1 MRIELPIKTTYLP
14 AWKTYEGIRELLQNA
29 RDAEIEHDAKM
40 EIRHRKDTNVLV
52 IENDG
57 CTIDQEALLFGHTTK
72 LGRGDLAGKFGEGLK
87 LAMLVLARD
96 GHEIRIRN
104 GSEVWV
110 PKIERSEKF
119 DAEVLVVYVEKGR
132 ADKKRVQV
140 EVSGITEEDFKS
152 TKDLFL
158 FLCKLGK
165 DERIQTR
172 AGSLLF
178 GERFKGRIYV
188 KGIFVQHAHD
198 LDHGYDLADAE
209 IDRDRKMVDRW
220 DLGYKLKSI
229 WNDAI
234 SQRPKLAEKFV
245 AMLEGGTADVQ
256 GVDEF
261 GASYLPDAVK
271 EIAVKKFQEAYGP
284 DALPVASLEQSQQ
297 VEHFG
302 KKGVVCSSKPLRAVL
317 EQKLGSAAQN
327 GERLAKETTKLY
339 GWHELT
345 SEEKHSLE
353 RALFL
358 VSAEEPIGIAD
369 VDVADFRDEK
379 IRGLF
384 FRDTGRIQ
392 ISKSV
397 LSDRATTLRVLV
409 HEAAHK
415 AGGGD
420 GEKDHVSNIERIWS
434 GIVARLTAAGG
445 VP

>member
-1 MRIELPIKTTYLP
+1 MRIELTIKTSYLP
-14 AWKTYEGIRELLQNA
+14 EWKTYEGIRELLQNA
-29 RDAEIEHDAKM
+29 RDAEVEYGAKM

-57 CTIDQEALLFGHTTK
+57 CTIPHEALLFGHTTK

-87 LAMLVLARD
+87 LAMLVLARA
-96 GHEIRIRN
+96 GHEVRIRS

-110 PKIERSEKF
+110 PKIERSDKF
-119 DAEVLVVYVEKGR
+119 DAEVLVVHVEKGR
-132 ADKKRVQV
+132 ADKARVQV
-140 EVSGITEEDFKS
+140 EVGGITEEDFKS

-158 FLCKLGK
+158 FLGKLGK
-165 DERIQTR
+165 DERIQTH

-178 GERFKGRIYV
+178 GERFKGRVYV
-188 KGIFVQHAHD
+188 KGIFVQRSAD

-234 SQRPKLAEKFV
+234 SQRPKLADTFV
-245 AMLEGGTADVQ
+245 EMLEKGAADVQ

-261 GASYLPDAVK
+261 GATYLPDAVK
-271 EIAVKKFQEAYGP
+271 EVAAKKFQKAYGP

-339 GWHELT
+339 GWHELA
-345 SEEKHSLE
+345 SEEKHNLE

-358 VSAEEPIGIAD
+358 IGAEERVGLSD
-369 VDVADFRDEK
+369 VDVADFRDSK

-384 FRDTGRIQ
+384 FGDSGRIQ
-392 ISKSV
+392 IAKSV
-397 LSDRATTLRVLV
+397 LANRDATLRVLV

-434 GIVARLTAAGG
+434 GIVARLTSGG
-445 VP
+445 AP

>member
-1 MRIELPIKTTYLP
+1 M
-14 AWKTYEGIRELLQNA
+14 
-29 RDAEIEHDAKM
+29 
-40 EIRHRKDTNVLV
+40 LV

-57 CTIDQEALLFGHTTK
+57 CTIPHEALLFGHTTK

-87 LAMLVLARD
+87 LAMLVLARA
-96 GHEIRIRN
+96 GHEVRIRS

-110 PKIERSEKF
+110 PKIERSDKF
-119 DAEVLVVYVEKGR
+119 DAEVLVVHVDKGR
-132 ADKKRVQV
+132 ADKARVQV
-140 EVSGITEEDFKS
+140 EVGGITEEDFSS

-158 FLCKLGK
+158 FLSKLGK
-165 DERIQTR
+165 DERIQTL

-178 GERFKGRIYV
+178 GERFKGRVYV
-188 KGIFVQHAHD
+188 KGIFVQRSAD

-234 SQRPKLAEKFV
+234 SQRPNLADVFV
-245 AMLEGGTADVQ
+245 EMLEKGAADVQ

-261 GASYLPDAVK
+261 GAPYLPDAVK
-271 EIAVKKFQEAYGP
+271 KVAAKKFREVYGP
-284 DALPVASLEQSQQ
+284 DALPVESLEQSQQ

-317 EQKLGSAAQN
+317 EQTLGSAAQN
-327 GERLAKETTKLY
+327 GERLAKETMKLY
-339 GWHELT
+339 GWHELS

-358 VSAEEPIGIAD
+358 IGAKERVGLSD
-369 VDVADFRDEK
+369 VDVADFRDSK

-384 FRDTGRIQ
+384 FRDSGRIR
-392 ISKSV
+392 IAKSV
-397 LSDRATTLRVLV
+397 LADRDATLRVLV
-409 HEAAHK
+409 HETAHK

-434 GIVARLTAAGG
+434 GIVARLTQMEGAR
-445 VP
+445 